1 MENCVGEDKV
11 KKCAGRLFGRSELN
25 VRQTKNKKSLPR
37 LKSQVGPG
45 VMS

>member
-25 VRQTKNKKSLPR
+25 VRQTKKKGSG

-45 VMS
+45 VMG